1 MVDVKICGISSPAE
15 YQACRAAGAR
25 WIGMVYYP
33 GSPRHLDI
41 AALASLADQ
50 IETLPNAEPQRVL
63 LTVDQTLASL
73 RTLNNAA
80 RPDFLQLHGRETV
93 QSAIVMKAEFG
104 LPIIKM
110 IPIATSADLAA
121 SAQWDGVADWLIF
134 DAKVAKGTPPGGTGH
149 SFDWTILSHYQGRTP
164 WMLAGGLTIDTVT
177 DAVTISGASAVDV
190 SSGVEHQRGK
200 KDESKIHNFIRA
212 AQVGKN
218 NKWGSKVKHGRRNVC
233 CS

>member
-1 MVDVKICGISSPAE
+1 MIDVKICGISSPAD

-41 AALASLADQ
+41 AALARLTDQ
-50 IETLPNAEPQRVL
+50 IGTLPTAEPQRVL

-73 RTLNNAA
+73 RALNDAA
-80 RPDFLQLHGRETV
+80 RPDFFQLHGQESV
-93 QSAIVMKAEFG
+93 QSAIVIKAEFG

-110 IPIATSADLAA
+110 IPIETGEDLMA

-134 DAKVAKGTPPGGTGH
+134 DAKVAKGKQPGGTGH
-149 SFDWTILSHYQGRTP
+149 RFDWTILSHYQGSTP
-164 WMLAGGLTIDTVT
+164 WMLAGGLTIDTVGE
-177 DAVTISGASAVDV
+177 AVTISGAGAVDV

-200 KDESKIHNFIRA
+200 KDKNKIHDFIRA
-212 AQVGKN
+212 AQIG
-218 NKWGSKVKHGRRNVC
+218 
-233 CS
+233 

>member
-1 MVDVKICGISSPAE
+1 MVDVKICGISSPAD

-25 WIGMVYYP
+25 WVGMVYYP

-50 IETLPNAEPQRVL
+50 IEILPSAEPQRVL

-73 RTLNNAA
+73 RALREAA

-93 QSAIVMKAEFG
+93 QSAVVIKAEFG

-110 IPIATSADLAA
+110 IPIETVADLAD
-121 SAQWDGVADWLIF
+121 STQWDGVADWLIF
-134 DAKVAKGTPPGGTGH
+134 DAKVGKGKQPGGTGH
-149 SFDWTILSHYQGRTP
+149 RFDWTILSHYQGRTP
-164 WMLAGGLTIDTVT
+164 WMLAGGLTIDTVAE
-177 DAVTISGASAVDV
+177 AVTISGASAVDV

-200 KDESKIHNFIRA
+200 KDENKIHDFIRA
-212 AQVGKN
+212 AQIG
-218 NKWGSKVKHGRRNVC
+218 
-233 CS
+233 